1 MPVHVLAGFDLD
13 VTVTVVTQ
21 TTPVGVPVIVKLL
34 LAVVEDLVSVKKL
47 VADPSGAAF
56 TSIVTPCGGIV
67 DVMET
72 VRGKSTWGAA
82 GWVEPAGGF
91 NVTARLASVV
101 PPPPPP
107 PPPLSEQLPIPRIIA
122 GAIKNCNK
130 ILFIKTILKER

>member
-1 MPVHVLAGFDLD
+1 
-13 VTVTVVTQ
+13 
-21 TTPVGVPVIVKLL
+21 
-34 LAVVEDLVSVKKL
+34 L

-107 PPPLSEQLPIPRIIA
+107 PPLSEQLPIPRIIA